1 MKSEPERTVREQDM
15 PDTNQLI
22 VQSLAKLDAIALGI
36 SLATLSGLAIFF
48 ATNILIL
55 KGGEEIGPTLELLN
69 QYFIGYEV
77 TPVGSL
83 IGLVYG
89 FASGFIAGW
98 LIAILRNFI
107 VTVYIQLLKIKG
119 SVSAVNDFID
129 NP

>member
-1 MKSEPERTVREQDM
+1 MKSKEEIIVTEQDI
-15 PDTNQLI
+15 PDTNALI
-22 VQSLAKLDAIALGI
+22 VQSLAKLDAVAMGI
-36 SLATLSGLAIFF
+36 SLGTLCGLAIFL
-48 ATNILIL
+48 ATNILL
-55 KGGEEIGPTLELLN
+55 FKGGEVIGPTLELLN

-77 TPVGSL
+77 TPIGSL

-89 FASGFIAGW
+89 FVTGFVAGS
-98 LIAILRNFI
+98 LIAILRNFV

>member
-1 MKSEPERTVREQDM
+1 MNTREELTAEQDE
-15 PDTNQLI
+15 PDTNALI
-22 VQSLAKLDAIALGI
+22 VQSLAKLDAVALGVSLGTLCGLGI
-36 SLATLSGLAIFF
+36 FLATNVLV
-48 ATNILIL
+48 L

-83 IGLVYG
+83 IGLFYG
-89 FASGFIAGW
+89 FATGFLAGF
-98 LIAILRNFI
+98 LIAILRNF
-107 VTVYIQLLKIKG
+107 VVAVYIQFLKIKS

>member
-1 MKSEPERTVREQDM
+1 MKSEPERIIHEPDI

-36 SLATLSGLAIFF
+36 SLGTLSGLAIFC
-48 ATNILIL
+48 ATSILIL

-83 IGLVYG
+83 IGSVYG

>member
-1 MKSEPERTVREQDM
+1 MKSEIERTVHEQDM

-22 VQSLAKLDAIALGI
+22 VQSLAKLDAVALGV
-36 SLATLSGLAIFF
+36 SLGTLSGLEIFF

-69 QYFIGYEV
+69 QFFIGYEV
-77 TPVGSL
+77 TPVGSV

-98 LIAILRNFI
+98 LIAVLRNFI
-107 VTVYIQLLKIKG
+107 VTVYIQFLKVKG